1 MQEDK
6 QLVRVFRNT
15 YEYTTVEVKAD
26 EKNPEQLV
34 QGLISS
40 GVMKF
45 NDSETILTVIPERG
59 LLNKKECDDL
69 F

>member
-45 NDSETILTVIPERG
+45 NDSETVLIVIPERNP
-59 LLNKKECDDL
+59 LNE
-69 F
+69 

>member
-59 LLNKKECDDL
+59 LLNEKECDDL

>member
-45 NDSETILTVIPERG
+45 NDSETVLIVIPERG
-59 LLNKKECDDL
+59 LLNEKECDDL

>member
-15 YEYTTVEVKAD
+15 YEYTTVEVKVD

-45 NDSETILTVIPERG
+45 NDSETVLIVIPERG
-59 LLNKKECDDL
+59 LLNEKECDDL

>member
-15 YEYTTVEVKAD
+15 YEYTTVEVGAN
-26 EKNPEQLV
+26 EKTPEQVV

-45 NDSETILTVIPERG
+45 NDSETVLIVIPERNP
-59 LLNKKECDDL
+59 LNEKECDDL
-69 F
+69 L

>member
-45 NDSETILTVIPERG
+45 NDSETVLIVIPERG
-59 LLNKKECDDL
+59 LLNEKECDDL
-69 F
+69 L

>member
-26 EKNPEQLV
+26 EKTPEQVV

-45 NDSETILTVIPERG
+45 NDSETVLIVIPERNP
-59 LLNKKECDDL
+59 LNE
-69 F
+69 